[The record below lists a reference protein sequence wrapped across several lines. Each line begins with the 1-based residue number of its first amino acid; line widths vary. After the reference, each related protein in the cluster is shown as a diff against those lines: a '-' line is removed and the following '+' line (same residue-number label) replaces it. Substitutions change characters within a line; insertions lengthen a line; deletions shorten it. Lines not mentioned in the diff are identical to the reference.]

1 MIRFSPDGDVLLLRK
16 STGRVVTLPCG
27 YVPGGIKARRT
38 TMNTALIFA
47 GGTGKRMGT
56 AGRPK
61 QFLELHGK
69 PIIIY
74 TLEYFD
80 RHPEIDAI
88 CVVCIDSWID
98 YLRDLLD
105 RFRIR
110 KVRWIIPGGATSQ
123 DSTRAGLNAIAA
135 DCPPEET
142 IVLIHDGVRPLITSQ
157 LISEN
162 IAAVKA
168 YGNAITAAPAIE
180 TIITVDGQENVQ
192 ELIDRQTCRLA
203 RAPQSFRLA
212 DILEMHRRAMS
223 DGYDRMIDSAS
234 LMIHYGAKLHL
245 VEGPAENIKITTP
258 ADFYIFKAITE
269 SRENMQILGL

>member
-1 MIRFSPDGDVLLLRK
+1 
-16 STGRVVTLPCG
+16 
-27 YVPGGIKARRT
+27 
-38 TMNTALIFA
+38 MNTALIFA
-47 GGTGKRMGT
+47 GG
-56 AGRPK
+56 AGRRMHSAGKPK

-80 RHPEIDAI
+80 RHPQIDAI
-88 CVVCIDSWID
+88 AVVCIEGWID

-110 KVRWIIPGGATSQ
+110 KVRWIVPGGATSQ
-123 DSTRAGLNAIAA
+123 DSTRAGLGAIAA
-135 DCPPEET
+135 DCDPSST
-142 IVLIHDGVRPLITSQ
+142 IVLIHDGVRPLISEK
-157 LISEN
+157 LISDN

-168 YGNAITAAPAIE
+168 FGNAITAAPAIE
-180 TIITVDGQENVQ
+180 TIITVDENEDVEQ
-192 ELIDRQTCRLA
+192 LIDRQTCRLA
-203 RAPQSFRLA
+203 RAPQSFWLS
-212 DILEMHRRAMS
+212 DIMAMHRRAM
-223 DGYDRMIDSAS
+223 DEGYDKMIDSAS

-258 ADFYIFKAITE
+258 SDFYIFKAITE